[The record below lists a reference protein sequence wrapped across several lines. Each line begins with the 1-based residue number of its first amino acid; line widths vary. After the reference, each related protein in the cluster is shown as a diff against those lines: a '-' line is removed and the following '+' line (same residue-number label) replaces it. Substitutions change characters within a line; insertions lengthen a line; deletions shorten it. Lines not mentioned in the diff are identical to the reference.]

1 VHTLHKGR
9 GRYVL
14 IHADEAAKDERA
26 GVETFVVGHN
36 VRKGERLQWVV
47 DGGKYKASFSLPD
60 KPDGTTSEGMFISE
74 VILLSLFVVQKLM
87 CSRR

>member
-1 VHTLHKGR
+1 MHTLHKGR

-26 GVETFVVGHN
+26 RVETFVVGHN

-47 DGGKYKASFSLPD
+47 DGDKYKASFLLPD
-60 KPDGTTSEGMFISE
+60 EPDGTTSEGLLISE
-74 VILLSLFVVQKLM
+74 VIILSLAADQKLM